1 MNAFITLIE
10 HLELAG
16 SRALRIVVASAV
28 LWGATGLLALAWW
41 TCKQLFDEG
50 ALPYPVVGDT
60 HAQSFEEN
68 LILGMQK
75 YRDSP
80 FVLAGSRPPLLILP
94 MAVFHKCHNMPNDR
108 ISIIAEHEDKF
119 QGKYTH
125 ITTIRPEIPA
135 TIRQDVTRNMSNII
149 LDFQDELAYASEQ
162 WSRTSNWT
170 SVPLYKMMLR
180 TVALLS
186 GRAFVGLPLC
196 RDQAWLQASIGYT
209 VDCIS
214 IRDQLHTWSPILRPL
229 IGPFLPS
236 VRSVRRH
243 LRFAATIMAP
253 LISQA
258 LQEDGKQRQKGA
270 LPTDQ
275 TESRGTFIS
284 WLLRHLPE
292 ELRTPEQVGLDQM
305 LVSFAAIHTTTMA
318 LTKVIWELA
327 KRPEYIEPLRAEM
340 HDVFGP
346 EVSTR
351 AICINKDAL
360 SRLQKLDSFIREV
373 QRWCPSTFVT
383 PSRRVMKSM
392 TLSNGIKLPRGTS
405 IAFPAHAIHMSEDT
419 PTFSPNLST
428 DFTNPSPRIFDGF
441 RYSNLR
447 SIKGQESHH
456 QAATTGPDYLIF
468 NHGKHACPG
477 RFFAI
482 CEIKMILIELL
493 AKYDFRLED
502 GKPGPELIRVG
513 TETRLD
519 TEACFEIR
527 SK

>member
-1 MNAFITLIE
+1 MNSFTVLIE
-10 HLELAG
+10 SLELAG
-16 SRALRIVVASAV
+16 SRALRIATAAAV
-28 LWGATGLLALAWW
+28 LWGATGVLACSWW
-41 TCKQLFDEG
+41 IYKQFFNER
-50 ALPYPVVGDT
+50 ALPYPVVGDP
-60 HAQSFEEN
+60 HARSLEEN
-68 LILGMQK
+68 LIQGMHK

-94 MAVFHKCHNMPNDR
+94 MSVFHEIHNMPNEY

-135 TIRQDVTRNMSNII
+135 TIRQDLTRNMSNII
-149 LDFQDELAYASEQ
+149 QDFQDELAYSSEE
-162 WSRTSNWT
+162 WPRTSNWT
-170 SVPLYKMMLR
+170 SIPLYEMMLR

-196 RDQAWLQASIGYT
+196 RDQGWLQASIGYT
-209 VDCIS
+209 VQCVS
-214 IRDQLHTWSPILRPL
+214 IRDQLFAWSPLLRPI

-243 LRFAATIMAP
+243 LHFAAEIMAP

-258 LQEDGKQRQKGA
+258 LQDVKQRQTDA
-270 LPTDQ
+270 LSADQ
-275 TESRGTFIS
+275 TQKRGTFIS

-292 ELRTPEQVGLDQM
+292 KLRTPEQVGLDQM

-318 LTKVIWELA
+318 LTKVVWELA
-327 KRPEYIEPLRAEM
+327 KRPEYVEPLRAEI

-346 EVSTR
+346 EAGTTD
-351 AICINKDAL
+351 ICINKEAL
-360 SRLQKLDSFIREV
+360 SRLRKLDSFIREV

-383 PSRRVMKSM
+383 PSRRIMKSM
-392 TLSNGIKLPRGTS
+392 TLSNGIKLPRGS
-405 IAFPAHAIHMSEDT
+405 SVAFPAHAIHMSEET
-419 PTFSPNLST
+419 PTFSPNFSSDL
-428 DFTNPSPRIFDGF
+428 TNPSPLIFDGF

-493 AKYDFRLED
+493 ENYDFRLEE

-519 TEACFEIR
+519 TKACLEIR
-527 SK
+527 RR

>member
-1 MNAFITLIE
+1 MSNFVTLIE
-10 HLELAG
+10 PLELTG
-16 SRALRIVVASAV
+16 SRVLRIAVAFAA
-28 LWGATGLLALAWW
+28 LCGATGLLAFLWW
-41 TCKQLFDEG
+41 LYKQSPRERI
-50 ALPYPVVGDT
+50 LPYPVVGDP
-60 HAQSFEEN
+60 HAQSLEEN
-68 LILGMQK
+68 LIEGMQQ
-75 YRDSP
+75 YRHSP

-94 MAVFHKCHNMPNDR
+94 MSVFHEIHNMPNEY
-108 ISIIAEHEDKF
+108 ISVIAEHEDKF

-125 ITTIRPEIPA
+125 ITTVRPEIPA
-135 TIRQDVTRNMSNII
+135 TIRQDLTRNMPSII
-149 LDFQDELAYASEQ
+149 LELQDELAYASQQ
-162 WSRTSNWT
+162 WPRTSNWT
-170 SVPLYKMMLR
+170 SVSLYEMMLR

-196 RDQAWLQASIGYT
+196 RDQGWLQASIGYT
-209 VDCIS
+209 VHCVS
-214 IRDQLHTWSPILRPL
+214 IRDQLHTWSPVLRPI

-243 LRFAATIMAP
+243 LRFAAEIMAP
-253 LISQA
+253 LISHV
-258 LQEDGKQRQKGA
+258 LQEDENQHRA
-270 LPTDQ
+270 DAPLADQ
-275 TESRGTFIS
+275 TKERGTFIS

-318 LTKVIWELA
+318 LTKVVWELV
-327 KRPEYIEPLRAEM
+327 KRPEYIEPLRAEI

-346 EVSTR
+346 DAGAVD
-351 AICINKDAL
+351 ICVNKEAL
-360 SRLQKLDSFIREV
+360 SRLHKLDSFIREV
-373 QRWCPSTFVT
+373 QRWCPSSFVT

-392 TLSNGIKLPRGTS
+392 TLSNGIKLQKGTS
-405 IAFPAHAIHMSEDT
+405 IAFPAHAIHMSEET
-419 PTFSPNLST
+419 PTFSPSFSS
-428 DFTNPSPRIFDGF
+428 DFTNPSPLIFDGF

-447 SIKGQESHH
+447 SVKGQESQH

-493 AKYDFRLED
+493 AKYDFRLAD
-502 GKPGPELIRVG
+502 GEPGPELFRTG

-519 TEACFEIR
+519 TKACLEIR
-527 SK
+527 RG